1 MDWAPWGKAV
11 GATSAGG
18 AFAVEYI
25 FYILYSVGASA
36 ILRLQPISNTIA
48 RYFLLFALVY

>member
-11 GATSAGG
+11 GATSTGG

-36 ILRLQPISNTIA
+36 ILHSQPVSNATA
-48 RYFLLFALVY
+48 RCFLPFALVY